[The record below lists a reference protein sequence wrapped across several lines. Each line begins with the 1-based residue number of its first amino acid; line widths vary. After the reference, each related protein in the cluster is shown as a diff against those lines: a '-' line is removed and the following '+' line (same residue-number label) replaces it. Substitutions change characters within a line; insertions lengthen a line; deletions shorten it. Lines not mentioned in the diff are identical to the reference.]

1 MPVVGSSMYEIDGRK
16 YIDIDNIR
24 IKVPWRY
31 NRIDGVET
39 NGLVTVHELTQ
50 GDVIK
55 SYQTIKKLWN
65 GNVFYVLKYIDT
77 TK

>member
-31 NRIDGVET
+31 NRVDGVEIK
-39 NGLVTVHELTQ
+39 GLKSVQELSKGDTV
-50 GDVIK
+50 K
-55 SYQTIKKLWN
+55 SYQTIKKTWN
-65 GNVFYVLKYIDT
+65 GSVFYVLKYLDT
-77 TK
+77 E

>member
-1 MPVVGSSMYEIDGRK
+1 MPVVGSAMYEIDGRK

-39 NGLVTVHELTQ
+39 KGLVSVHELVKD
-50 GDVIK
+50 DVIK
-55 SYQTIKKLWN
+55 SYQTVKKVWN